1 MSYYLEMFF
10 AYGSYLL
17 QLVCLACCGL
27 ACWRLSKVLGERSFA
42 LAAIAIG
49 IFVGLHVLLTMV
61 QYLGGFIPAD
71 IWARLYQATF
81 LLYYAV
87 HFRNPVLGAFRGGG
101 SPLRPAGEA
110 RRCPRS
116 AARLSPS
123 A

>member
-81 LLYYAV
+81 LLYYSVSIFEILFWALFVVGVVRCGLRAKRAAV
-87 HFRNPVLGAFRGGG
+87 R
-101 SPLRPAGEA
+101 EA
-110 RRCPRS
+110 PQD
-116 AARLSPS
+116 
-123 A
+123 